1 METVKPK
8 TDLVVQLTG
17 EDGNVFN
24 LCGIVVKALKRNGHR
39 EYADE
44 LAGRL
49 WEQASYDDALKLF
62 MEYVE
67 VI

>member
-24 LCGIVVKALKRNGHR
+24 LCGIVVKALKRNGYR

-44 LAGRL
+44 LAERL